1 MSTRISHIPFF
12 GRLYISDTK
21 LFAAAAMYALPL
33 VTLFMWRPK
42 LGIFFA
48 AVPVCLLL
56 VSHGPSAIA
65 VLIGAT
71 FVYAPLTDKI
81 VLLPADAAAMI
92 LIAAYIVDLLFRGP
106 AKGVNRLAGPYLLYL
121 AVMLISVSLEG
132 FTFLSVRF
140 FLRQLLLA
148 GAFMAISHYGHKIN
162 PRNILIVFVVVAVM
176 NSTYSL
182 AQFLLAGGTIRA
194 FGLAGRGYGDHAM
207 LAFLISSVFYIWTRD
222 VRARILWGLAAILTF
237 GALVATQTRASMITA
252 GWGLVMIAI
261 FALWAGR
268 RHKINTPA
276 KNLAVAVGLMLL
288 IIPVLAAYTPMF
300 EGIAYRFGRIGLQ
313 ASETILLRISLWKA
327 ATAAFWGNPFF
338 GIGAGNFPMVAQWV
352 PEVRFDYIF
361 YLVAGLS
368 THSVLMTVLA
378 EMGLAGLLSLVLFFG
393 RSLKMAHREFSS
405 TAIDNDLPV
414 THSLF
419 AVSLAIIGSSFYAG
433 SWFWGSNS
441 YHMALFF
448 GVIASYRQRLTQNVS
463 GGGAA

>member
-1 MSTRISHIPFF
+1 MPTRVSHIPFF

-21 LFAAAAMYALPL
+21 LLAAAAMYALPL
-33 VTLFMWRPK
+33 VTLLMWRPK

-48 AVPVCLLL
+48 AVPVFLLL

-81 VLLPADAAAMI
+81 VLLPADAAALI
-92 LIAAYIVDLLFRGP
+92 LIAAYIVDLLLRGP
-106 AKGVNRLAGPYLLYL
+106 AKGANRLARPYLLYL
-121 AVMLISVSLEG
+121 AVILVSISLEG

-148 GAFMAISHYGHKIN
+148 GVFMAVSHYGHKIN
-162 PRNILIVFVVVAVM
+162 PRNILILFVVVTVM
-176 NSTYSL
+176 NSIYSL
-182 AQFLLAGGTIRA
+182 TQFLLAGGTIRA

-237 GALVATQTRASMITA
+237 GAMAATQTRASMITA
-252 GWGLVMIAI
+252 GWSLVIVVV

-268 RHKINTPA
+268 RYKINTPA

-300 EGIAYRFGRIGLQ
+300 DGIVYRFGRIGLH

-327 ATAAFWGNPFF
+327 ALAAFRGNPFF

-352 PEVRFDYIF
+352 PEVRFDNIF

-378 EMGLAGLLSLVLFFG
+378 ETGLAGLLSMAFFFG
-393 RSLKMAHREFSS
+393 RSLKIAHWEFLS
-405 TAIDNDLPV
+405 TVIDNDLPV
-414 THSLF
+414 MHSLF

-448 GVIASYRQRLTQNVS
+448 GLIASYEQRLTQNVS